1 MKNNKQ
7 LLSLIIDDE
16 DLTRRYIGTL
26 LENRNYR
33 VFEAENGKDGIRLFK
48 SKKPD
53 LALVDLRMPEM
64 DGLDVLIELNKINS
78 DIPLIV
84 ISATGN
90 IKDAVEATRRGAW
103 EYVIKPI
110 REAEPLYYAIDRALE
125 RYRLITENRQYQENL
140 EDQVRQRTKELL
152 KANKELSE
160 SETRYRSVVE
170 DQTESIIRY
179 SSDGFCTFV
188 NESYCRLFGKS
199 RKFFLGNSF
208 YDQIYKEDL
217 DHVIK
222 KIKSL
227 NRNNPVEVDERRVVL
242 PNGKKIWQQCTDRI
256 ILDEKGK
263 IVEYQ
268 AVGVDI
274 TERKNGEEALKEAL
288 KEVERLKNKFHDEV
302 VYLREEIKLEHNF
315 DQIIGKSENIKKIL
329 KQVEIVAPNDT
340 TVLILGETGTGK
352 ELIARAVHNL
362 SSRRARP
369 LVKVNCAAL
378 PSNLIESELFGHEK
392 GAFTG
397 ATTQRIGRFE
407 LADGSSI
414 FLDEIGDLPLDLQ
427 VKLLRVLQ
435 EGEFERVGG
444 SETIKVN
451 VRIIAATNRNLKKAI
466 ESGSF
471 REDLYYR
478 LYVIPIELPPLRERK
493 SDIELLAMYFAQK
506 YGRKQGKHF
515 TKISKSTLNL
525 LQNLEWAGNIREL
538 ENIIERSVIFSQ
550 PPELKLDDRLLP
562 SDKIQSANTKSRS
575 LETIEREYILKI
587 LKEKSWIIEGEAGAS
602 SVLGLHPN
610 TLRSRMK
617 KLNISRNQV

>member
-1 MKNNKQ
+1 MNKHKQ
-7 LLSLIIDDE
+7 LLVLVIDDE
-16 DLTRRYIGTL
+16 DLTRRYIGAL
-26 LENRNYR
+26 LETRNYK
-33 VFEAENGKDGIRLFK
+33 VIEAENGKEGIKLFK

-53 LALVDLRMPEM
+53 LALVDLRMPEI
-64 DGLDVLIELNKINS
+64 DGLDVLIELNKINH

-110 REAEPLYYAIDRALE
+110 REAEPLYHAIDRALD
-125 RYRLITENRQYQENL
+125 RCRLISENKAYQENL
-140 EDQVRQRTKELL
+140 EEQVIKRTEELVQL
-152 KANKELSE
+152 NKDLTTSE
-160 SETRYRSVVE
+160 ARYRSVVE
-170 DQTESIIRY
+170 DQTETIIRY
-179 SSDGFCTFV
+179 TPDGICTFV

-199 RKFFLGNSF
+199 RAKFLGSSF
-208 YDQIYKEDL
+208 YSQIHEEDR
-217 DHVIK
+217 DRVIK

-227 NRNNPVEVDERRVVL
+227 SRNNPVEIDERRVVS
-242 PNGKKIWQQCTDRI
+242 PNGKIVWQQCTDRI
-256 ILDEKGK
+256 ILNKKGE

-268 AVGVDI
+268 GVGVDI

-288 KEVERLKNKFHDEV
+288 KEVERLKNKLHDEV

-315 DQIIGKSENIKKIL
+315 EQIIGKSDVIKKVL
-329 KQVEIVAPNDT
+329 RQVEIVAPNDT

-362 SSRRARP
+362 SSRRVRP

-378 PSNLIESELFGHEK
+378 PINLIESELFGHEK
-392 GAFTG
+392 GSFTG

-451 VRIIAATNRNLKKAI
+451 VRIIAATNRKLKKAI
-466 ESGSF
+466 ESGNF

-478 LYVIPIELPPLRERK
+478 LNVIPIDLPPLRERK
-493 SDIELLAMYFAQK
+493 GDIELLAMFFAQK
-506 YGRKQGKHF
+506 YGRKQGKNF
-515 TKISKSTLNL
+515 DKISRNTINH

-550 PPELKLDDRLLP
+550 PPELKLDDRLL
-562 SDKIQSANTKSRS
+562 SNDKIKSLNSQTRS
-575 LETIEREYILKI
+575 LEAIEREHILKI
-587 LKEKSWIIEGEAGAS
+587 LNEKNWVIEGDAGAANI
-602 SVLGLHPN
+602 LDMHPN

-617 KLNISRNQV
+617 KLNISKNQT

>member
-1 MKNNKQ
+1 MHKNVQ
-7 LLSLIIDDE
+7 LLVLIIDDE
-16 DLTRRYIGTL
+16 DLTRRYIGAL
-26 LENRNYR
+26 LENRKYR
-33 VFEAENGKDGIRLFK
+33 VIEADNGKDGIRLFK

-53 LALVDLRMPEM
+53 LVLVDLRMPEM
-64 DGLDVLIELNKINS
+64 DGLEVLIELNKYNP
-78 DIPLIV
+78 DVPLIV

-110 REAEPLYYAIDRALE
+110 KEPDPLYHAIDRAME
-125 RYRLITENRQYQENL
+125 RFRLITENRHYQENL
-140 EDQVRQRTKELL
+140 EDQVRQRTEELVKL
-152 KANKELSE
+152 NKDLSI
-160 SETRYRSVVE
+160 SEARYRSVVE
-170 DQTESIIRY
+170 DQTETIIRY
-179 SSDGFCTFV
+179 TPDGICTFV

-199 RKFFLGNSF
+199 RMNFLGSSF
-208 YDQIYKEDL
+208 YAQIYEADR
-217 DHVIK
+217 DHVVK

-227 NRNNPVEVDERRVVL
+227 SSANPVEVDERRVIL
-242 PNGKKIWQQCTDRI
+242 PNGELVWQQCTDRI
-256 ILDEKGK
+256 ILNEKRK

-268 AVGVDI
+268 GVGVDI
-274 TERKNGEEALKEAL
+274 TERKKGEEALKEAL
-288 KEVERLKNKFHDEV
+288 KEVERLKNKLHDEV

-315 DQIIGKSENIKKIL
+315 DNIIGKTETLKKIL

-392 GAFTG
+392 GSFTG

-444 SETIKVN
+444 SQTNKVN

-466 ESGSF
+466 ESGRF

-478 LYVIPIELPPLRERK
+478 LNVIPIELPPLRERK
-493 SDIELLAMYFAQK
+493 KDIELLAMHFAQK
-506 YGRKQGKHF
+506 YGLKQGKNF
-515 TKISKSTLNL
+515 TNISRNTISY
-525 LQNLEWAGNIREL
+525 LQGLEWAGNIREL

-550 PPELKLDDRLLP
+550 PPELKLDDRIL
-562 SDKIQSANTKSRS
+562 STDKIKSPTSHSRS
-575 LETIEREYILKI
+575 LEAIEREHILKI
-587 LKEKSWIIEGEAGAS
+587 LTEKSWVIEGEAGAAN
-602 SVLGLHPN
+602 VLKLHPN
-610 TLRSRMK
+610 TLRSKMK
-617 KLNISRNQV
+617 KLKISKS